1 MWDNAF
7 QIGDWN
13 QGFAAAVG
21 LVGTAAMLVVVLW
34 LFYLFR
40 SRD

>member
-13 QGFAAAVG
+13 QGFASSVG
-21 LVGTAAMLVVVLW
+21 WIGTLAMILVVVY